1 MDTLKTF
8 NISSAASVIAA
19 AAGIKMAKHG
29 SRAITS
35 FCRAV
40 DIAETLGVDV
50 ECSSEIVKKSI
61 ERAGIGIFNGMSPE
75 VHPYALGRI
84 LSQICFGTTLN
95 IAASLAN
102 PALPTYGVRGVY
114 AKEMVEPVAE
124 VMREIGYKRAII
136 VHGLAEDGM
145 TSMDEASTLGETI
158 IAEVQENGEIKKYSF
173 FPEDL
178 GITRAEKSQ
187 VAPSQSREEEALR
200 LIAVLSGQEKGAR
213 PDIVCLNTA
222 LILYLMDSSP
232 TIQDGCHKA
241 KEIIA
246 SGQAIE
252 KLKSWVREQNTDP
265 DKGLKQLNRLLDMAS
280 NRQQLSSKAAVNC

>member
-1 MDTLKTF
+1 MTSVKAKNFGAVIAKLINKENISRQEAKEMFSEILRNEQSEMQQGAFLAALTAKGETAEEIAGSWEAIYELDTVKVKPNVSEPLVDNCGTGMDTLKTF

-35 FCRAV
+35 FCGAV

-75 VHPYALGRI
+75 VHPCALGRI

-178 GITRAEKSQ
+178 GIF
-187 VAPSQSREEEALR
+187 
-200 LIAVLSGQEKGAR
+200 
-213 PDIVCLNTA
+213 
-222 LILYLMDSSP
+222 
-232 TIQDGCHKA
+232 
-241 KEIIA
+241 
-246 SGQAIE
+246 
-252 KLKSWVREQNTDP
+252 
-265 DKGLKQLNRLLDMAS
+265 LLA
-280 NRQQLSSKAAVNC
+280 